1 MWQSNRLLICRLKV
15 RVLHES
21 CFFHLRQILS
31 KIYPDS
37 HIEIQCF
44 AARHYDTLLKAE
56 KRP

>member
-1 MWQSNRLLICRLKV
+1 LKV